1 MKVFAFIASLLSFS
15 NAQQLIGS
23 QRDEH
28 NCVSDGGYKWCDS
41 TQSCVRPWMT
51 PCPEITVD
59 TPVNRETV
67 FCPTSGLQMC
77 RMMCSPP
84 KCSENKCAMRKGFC
98 CDYTCHTESQTNP
111 LGSGDIPE
119 DCVSWY
125 DGCNTCSVSNGEL
138 GACTMMMCF
147 IQNPSRCNAYS
158 SGHRRL
164 NEDELKKKT
173 LKEGDICFRFC
184 EDNSESFVNKRYEC
198 PNEMECLS
206 SVSNRIGFDTCG
218 ANAYTCQKF
227 NLFFESSYNI

>member
-1 MKVFAFIASLLSFS
+1 MKVFAFIAYLLSFS
-15 NAQQLIGS
+15 NSQQLIGS

-28 NCVSDGGYKWCDS
+28 NCVSDAGYKWCDS

-84 KCSENKCAMRKGFC
+84 KCSENQCAMRKGFC
-98 CDYTCHTESQTNP
+98 CNYSCHKQS
-111 LGSGDIPE
+111 D
-119 DCVSWY
+119 
-125 DGCNTCSVSNGEL
+125 
-138 GACTMMMCF
+138 
-147 IQNPSRCNAYS
+147 S

-173 LKEGDICFRFC
+173 LEEGDVCFRFC
-184 EDNSESFVNKRYEC
+184 EDNSEPFVNKRYEC
-198 PNEMECLS
+198 SNGMECLS

-218 ANAYTCQKF
+218 ENAYTCQKS
-227 NLFFESSYNI
+227 NH